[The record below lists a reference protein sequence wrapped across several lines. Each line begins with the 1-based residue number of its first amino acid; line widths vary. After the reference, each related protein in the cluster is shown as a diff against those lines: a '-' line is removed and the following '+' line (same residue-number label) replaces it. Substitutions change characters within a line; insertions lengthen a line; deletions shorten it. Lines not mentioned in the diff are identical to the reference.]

1 MTRKTSPAVGV
12 ITGTG
17 VTEHFDLAEKL
28 AVRTRF
34 GTAAVYPARDGS
46 YYLIPRHG
54 VGHGTPP
61 HMVNYRAN
69 VAALRQLGVG
79 RIIATSA
86 VGSMNPKLR
95 VGKIGLVSQFIDFT
109 SRRDETFFDTE
120 ARHTDMTNPYSP
132 YVNGAL
138 LKAGKGLRVRLRTG
152 LVYVCVEGPRFETAA
167 EIEMF
172 RRLGGDVVGMTGVPE
187 VVLANEAGIEYASVV
202 VATNWAAGIQKKV
215 SHNEVLEVMRRA
227 GPEVKSLIVGG
238 IRLLGGGIGRH
249 DQDQEP

>member
-1 MTRKTSPAVGV
+1 MTRKSSHAVGV

-17 VTEHFDLAEKL
+17 VTEHFDVKEKL
-28 AVRTRF
+28 TVRTRF
-34 GTAAVYPARDGS
+34 GTATAYSSRDGS
-46 YYLIPRHG
+46 YYLLPRHG
-54 VGHGTPP
+54 LRHGTPP

-69 VAALRQLGVG
+69 IAAMGQLGVG

-86 VGSMNPKLR
+86 VGSMDPKLR
-95 VGKIGLVSQFIDFT
+95 VGQMGLVGQFIDFT
-109 SRRDETFFDTE
+109 SKRDETFFDTE
-120 ARHTDMTNPYSP
+120 ARHTDMTNPYSSR
-132 YVNGAL
+132 VNGAL
-138 LKAGKGLRVRLRTG
+138 LKAGKKLRIRLHTG

-187 VVLANEAGIEYASVV
+187 VVLANEAGIEYSSIV

-215 SHNEVLEVMRRA
+215 SHSEVLEVMRRA

-238 IRLLGGGIGRH
+238 VRLLGGGSG
-249 DQDQEP
+249 